1 MKKFISIMLTALL
14 IASLS
19 SCGDD
24 SEENEKAYG
33 NFKSYISENG
43 TEQDYYIQISK
54 TADSANVLTEASR
67 LGDDCAFM
75 EYDASGSIRYY
86 RNNALTVISRGNL
99 LLSGHRRRV
108 MG

>member
-1 MKKFISIMLTALL
+1 MKKRTAIYKAISPKTVP
-14 IASLS
+14 
-19 SCGDD
+19 
-24 SEENEKAYG
+24 NR
-33 NFKSYISENG
+33 N
-43 TEQDYYIQISK
+43 YYIQISK

-86 RNNALTVISRGNL
+86 RNNALYRYFRGNL